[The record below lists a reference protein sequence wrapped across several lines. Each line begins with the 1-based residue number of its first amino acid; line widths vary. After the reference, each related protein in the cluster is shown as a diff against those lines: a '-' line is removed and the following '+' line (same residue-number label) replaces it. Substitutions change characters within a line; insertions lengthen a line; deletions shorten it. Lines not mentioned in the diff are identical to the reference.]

1 MEGSTQAP
9 RRSMSADL
17 FSIRRLL
24 YNLVDRIFIFLHHLL
39 DSYWRTS
46 CIFLYHP
53 MAMDNGIYPSQIVQ
67 PSSSAYLSRKE
78 ISCILYLLEA
88 SVYMAGTSCQS
99 NVFFD
104 GLEKEKKKC
113 NRQGYSNLHA
123 TQNSPIF
130 MHRRSRSLPS
140 FVSNLV
146 SFPMKRK
153 WPRP

>member
-104 GLEKEKKKC
+104 GLEKEKKNAIGKVI
-113 NRQGYSNLHA
+113 A
-123 TQNSPIF
+123 IF
-130 MHRRSRSLPS
+130 TLLRIAQFSCTGGHEACRLL
-140 FVSNLV
+140 FQI
-146 SFPMKRK
+146 
-153 WPRP
+153 